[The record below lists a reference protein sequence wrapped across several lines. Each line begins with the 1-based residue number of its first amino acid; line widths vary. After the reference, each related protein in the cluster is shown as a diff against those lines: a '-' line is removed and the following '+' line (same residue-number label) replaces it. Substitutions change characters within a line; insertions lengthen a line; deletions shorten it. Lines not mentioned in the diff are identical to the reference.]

1 MLFRSKDSPVGYC
14 RPFIGNIGAI
24 SIAGAD
30 NLNPSDARS
39 GPAGAE
45 AEATSARG
53 RGICGS
59 FGPRR
64 ATLIRARSASACAA
78 RGLHVGEDRAFGA

>member
-1 MLFRSKDSPVGYC
+1 MGYC

-24 SIAGAD
+24 AIVGDDAD
-30 NLNPSDARS
+30 GLNPSDARS

-53 RGICGS
+53 RGTCGS
-59 FGPRR
+59 LGPRR